1 MSPKGAS
8 LETRFSQGQVGADG
22 AALEATREATEVEQ
36 DKAREALLRGRTWLG
51 RECLTYWL
59 WRSESSQRAFEFE
72 GEDVALIFHGR
83 LALKAGAGAVTEM
96 LVKGVTAPYS
106 KLVKQALGRG
116 VLVHVARLKI
126 ALGERVYEATVD
138 AEFFDVKAVKL
149 PTLVSED
156 ADEKLLERLALTQQL
171 ARIVESMARE
181 FIHVRRS
188 KKWPHVVGEI
198 SHWLQ
203 LE

>member
-1 MSPKGAS
+1 MSPKVAS
-8 LETRFSQGQVGADG
+8 LETRFNQGQVGADG
-22 AALEATREATEVEQ
+22 VALEETKEAAEVEQ
-36 DKAREALLRGRTWLG
+36 DKARDALLRGRTWLG

-59 WRSESSQRAFEFE
+59 WRSESSQKAFEFE
-72 GEDVALIFHGR
+72 GEDVSLIFHGR
-83 LALKAGAGAVTEM
+83 LALKAGGGAVTEM

-116 VLVHVARLKI
+116 VLVHAARLKMT
-126 ALGERVYEATVD
+126 LGERVFEATVD

-198 SHWLQ
+198 SLWLK